1 LRQRELNVSYKDYW
15 GVCIMRALLIF
26 CTVGLVT
33 ALSGAAFPAEQPK
46 LNKSEA
52 VIRQMALVQA
62 RIIEVESESGPYGS
76 GLLEPLQDLS
86 ELYLSA
92 EDFEA
97 VADIQSRQ
105 LQIMRAELGLDH
117 PDNIAMVNAIIV
129 NNIRMNDW
137 AEVNDNLEHIRYL
150 ESANDQGDIEPLLL
164 AIDAQA
170 SWSLAQIAVAES
182 RMRAR
187 NLLDARESYDDIKDL
202 AQDAFGEDSLA
213 MVPWLYKR
221 ALNLHQVVAVLN
233 SGGGLAGD
241 AMDRVIQMDGVSRLQ
256 TYNARSRFAGG
267 SFFDRNPRIPVLDA
281 DSLIGE
287 YYLRDALLELKT
299 ITEIYEE
306 SGDIEAQAMATIYYG
321 DFRVLLG
328 FGSGRKTYREAMD
341 LLREAGIAENRISQF
356 FDVPQIIPI
365 AEFTSSF
372 AQAEIA
378 KNAALV
384 PSISDENL
392 SIAQFTALEEDA
404 GNVSMPASFT
414 NRWGFRLPEDV
425 VEMTINVSSTG
436 TVSSARFVAAS
447 SDEKSIKRRAL
458 RSVRSLRFRPRFE
471 EDKAVRVQEMQFLYR
486 FEEAPR

>member
-1 LRQRELNVSYKDYW
+1 V
-15 GVCIMRALLIF
+15 RALLIF
-26 CTVGLVT
+26 CTVGLVA
-33 ALSGAAFPAEQPK
+33 ALSGSAFPAEQPK
-46 LNKSEA
+46 LNKNQT

-62 RIIEVESESGPYGS
+62 RITEVESESGPYAS
-76 GLLEPLQDLS
+76 GLLEPLQVLS
-86 ELYLSA
+86 ELYLTA
-92 EDFEA
+92 QDFEA

-129 NNIRMNDW
+129 NNIRMNEW
-137 AEVNDNLEHIRYL
+137 TEVSDNLEHIRYL
-150 ESANDQGDIEPLLL
+150 ESANGQGDIEPLLR

-170 SWSLAQIAVAES
+170 SWSLAQIAVAGP

-221 ALNLHQVVAVLN
+221 ALNLHQVVSVLN

-241 AMDRVIQMDGVSRLQ
+241 TMDRVIQMDGVARLQ

-267 SFFDRNPRIPVLDA
+267 AFFDRNPRIPVLDA

-299 ITEIYEE
+299 ITEIYEQ

-356 FDVPQIIPI
+356 FDVPQIIPV

-378 KNAALV
+378 KNELLV
-384 PSISDENL
+384 PSISDESL
-392 SIAQFTALEEDA
+392 LIAQFTALEEDA
-404 GNVSMPASFT
+404 GNVGMPASFT
-414 NRWGFRLPEDV
+414 NRWGFKLPEDV
-425 VEMTINVSSTG
+425 VEMTINVSSSG
-436 TVSSARFVAAS
+436 GISSAKFLIAS
-447 SDEKSIKRRAL
+447 SEEKSIRHKAL
-458 RSVRSLRFRPRFE
+458 RSVRGLKFRPRFE
-471 EDKAVRVQEMQFLYR
+471 EDNAVHVREMKLSYR